1 MGRWGDGI
9 SRLSR
14 LSLALA
20 LPKQHFGCTKNPG
33 ACFWGRK
40 KPLREWGHALPRV
53 SSQNRCFW
61 PRKNLGAC
69 FWGRKKPLRE
79 ARGLTP
85 WFWART
91 GLEPHP
97 QDQVPREGV
106 QSASAVLRGNP
117 YHQSSPG
124 FEPGASGVRR
134 PCANPLGNLTT
145 VGHLAV
151 VSPDLNTHFQT
162 RKTSFSDT

>member
-1 MGRWGDGI
+1 M
-9 SRLSR
+9 S
-14 LSLALA
+14 SLAA
-20 LPKQHFGCTKNPG
+20 GKPR
-33 ACFWGRK
+33 ACFGGRK
-40 KPLREWGHALPRV
+40 KPLREWPHAIPSAEKPRDV
-53 SSQNRCFW
+53 FLG
-61 PRKNLGAC
+61 PKKN
-69 FWGRKKPLRE
+69 LRE

-106 QSASAVLRGNP
+106 QSASAVLRHSNQGAP
-117 YHQSSPG
+117 HLYLAPPG

-162 RKTSFSDT
+162 RKTPFSDT

>member
-1 MGRWGDGI
+1 MVGSDLIWAPPERGRRAPGARNGLFW
-9 SRLSR
+9 
-14 LSLALA
+14 
-20 LPKQHFGCTKNPG
+20 PQKNP
-33 ACFWGRK
+33 
-40 KPLREWGHALPRV
+40 
-53 SSQNRCFW
+53 
-61 PRKNLGAC
+61 GAC

-117 YHQSSPG
+117 YQQSSPG
-124 FEPGASGVRR
+124 FEPGASGVHR
-134 PCANPLGNLTT
+134 PCARPLGNLTT
-145 VGHLAV
+145 VGHLAE
-151 VSPDLNTHFQT
+151 VSPDLSPHFTTQKPHFLT
-162 RKTSFSDT
+162 SFQRRKIKFSDT

>member
-1 MGRWGDGI
+1 M
-9 SRLSR
+9 
-14 LSLALA
+14 
-20 LPKQHFGCTKNPG
+20 F
-33 ACFWGRK
+33 
-40 KPLREWGHALPRV
+40 
-53 SSQNRCFW
+53 
-61 PRKNLGAC
+61 LGPQ
-69 FWGRKKPLRE
+69 KTVRE

-91 GLEPHP
+91 GLEPGLSRENRLFTLHSQHHSLP
-97 QDQVPREGV
+97 QETLTYDILPNLKCLSQGSNLPL
-106 QSASAVLRGNP
+106 QSL
-117 YHQSSPG
+117 PG

>member
-1 MGRWGDGI
+1 M
-9 SRLSR
+9 
-14 LSLALA
+14 
-20 LPKQHFGCTKNPG
+20 Q
-33 ACFWGRK
+33 
-40 KPLREWGHALPRV
+40 
-53 SSQNRCFW
+53 
-61 PRKNLGAC
+61 
-69 FWGRKKPLRE
+69 KKPLRE

-91 GLEPHP
+91 GLEPGLSRENRLFTVHSQHHSLP
-97 QDQVPREGV
+97 QETLTYDILPNLKCLSQGSNLPL
-106 QSASAVLRGNP
+106 QSL
-117 YHQSSPG
+117 PG

-162 RKTSFSDT
+162 RKMSISDT